1 MSMVVSRVSI
11 RNKVLIGI
19 LVAMAIAAA
28 VWVASRIIV
37 PVSTRTPSLVP
48 NARTYSN
55 AEQRFSVT
63 YDSDAVTVRGT
74 TMELPTRSV
83 VAVLHFKHALG
94 GVWFISGLAHR
105 NVDDAYLR
113 KLLATEVRSYGPHAH
128 LGTIDPA
135 VLGSLHGFETGGV
148 VGKSL
153 QYLTFAVGRGRYA
166 YVISAQTQPAAWHS
180 LQSTIMQIVR
190 SFAYTG

>member
-11 RNKVLIGI
+11 RSKVLIGV
-19 LVAMAIAAA
+19 LVAVAIAGA

-37 PVSTRTPSLVP
+37 PVSTRTPSPVP

-55 AEQRFSVT
+55 AEHRFSVT
-63 YDSDAVTVRGT
+63 YDSDAVTVGT
-74 TMELPTRSV
+74 TELPPGSLVT
-83 VAVLHFKHALG
+83 VLHFKHAFG

-113 KLLATEVRSYGPHAH
+113 KLLATEVRSYGPHVH
-128 LGTIDPA
+128 LGSIDPA

-153 QYLTFAVGRGRYA
+153 EYLTFAVGRGRYA

-180 LQSTIMQIVR
+180 LQSTIFQIVR
-190 SFAYTG
+190 SFSYTG